1 MNQIEDVIIT
11 PGLVEAAEIQILEQT
26 KRIDYYLTEYSIELL
41 AEKMEKGEFEVPGYQ
56 REYTWEESRK
66 WRFIESLLMNLPI
79 PFLFF
84 WENPQ
89 SGKLEIVDG
98 VQRLSTITKAQKSI
112 YPRNCFK
119 RTC

>member
-1 MNQIEDVIIT
+1 MNQTDDEIIT
-11 PGLVEAAEIQILEQT
+11 PEQVLAAENQILSQT

-41 AEKMEKGEFEVPGYQ
+41 AEKMEKGEFEIPGYQ

-66 WRFIESLLMNLPI
+66 WRFIESILMNLPI

-89 SGKLEIVDG
+89 TGKLEIVDG
-98 VQRLSTITKAQKSI
+98 VQRLSTIHEFLHKGLVLGDLE
-112 YPRNCFK
+112 
-119 RTC
+119 